1 MLPYK
6 QGMIQAIVFLLS
18 VFSALGFSH
27 PGSNG
32 HKHPSRKQPVFDVK
46 KTVAGADAVFL
57 GGQPATAAKYDWY
70 TSDMHIHATGC
81 RPEANPTST
90 TAFIKQNLVSAN
102 TNVGDILIWGDQ
114 KSYILDAPNFRGAQD
129 DPLSDATQILHWDL
143 EVSQLPGSV
152 LGHQTF
158 LNLSDLGLFKSKTS
172 QPSYP
177 NYPGKN
183 YLLPNYAWA
192 QAQGALVGYP
202 HAEDWDKGTYYPNL
216 ISSAIAP
223 RALPWDIVSERVDF
237 LATEYINHPNHLWLW
252 YSMLNAGF
260 HIAPAA
266 GSDYP
271 CFEGKIGRVQT
282 AFPLPKGSKLTFA
295 SYIDAI
301 RSGRTV
307 VKENPAEVSD
317 SANGSLT
324 TAYLDMRVA
333 DQPLGSEITLN
344 ADSGTV
350 KVEVDASGSTGNK
363 IGIVKNGEIVATAAI
378 SPTVKTYTF
387 NVAFEKSGWLAALTV
402 DAHTAATFVL
412 VNGCDI
418 RLDPAGA
425 RKWANYVNLL
435 PAFGDT
441 ANLFG
446 ADKTAALASIERAAA
461 NWRQIAGEGEARTC
475 IPRSRNRFA
484 R

>member
-1 MLPYK
+1 MPYT
-6 QGMIQAIVFLLS
+6 QQMVQSLILLLS
-18 VFSALGFSH
+18 LFSVLAFSH

-32 HKHPSRKQPVFDVK
+32 HKHPARLQPKFDVK
-46 KTVAGADAVFL
+46 KTTAGTETVFL
-57 GGQPATAAKYDWY
+57 GAQPAAAAKYDWY

-81 RPEANPTST
+81 RTETSPSST
-90 TAFIKQNLVSAN
+90 TAFIKENLKNAS

-114 KSYILDAPNFRGAQD
+114 KSYILDAPNFRGTQD

-143 EVSQLPGSV
+143 EISQLPGST
-152 LGHQTF
+152 LGHQTL
-158 LNLSDLGLFKSKTS
+158 LNLSDLNLFKSKTS

-183 YLLPNYAWA
+183 YLLPNYAWGH
-192 QAQGALVGYP
+192 AQGALVGYP
-202 HAEDWDKGTYYPNL
+202 HAEDWDKTVYDPNQ
-216 ISSAIAP
+216 ITSDIAP

-282 AFPLPKGSKLTFA
+282 SFPLAKGSKLTFQ

-301 RSGRTV
+301 RGGRTV
-307 VKENPAEVSD
+307 VKENPAEITVAPD
-317 SANGSLT
+317 GSLT
-324 TAYLDMRVA
+324 TTYFDMRVA
-333 DQPLGSEITLN
+333 GQPLGSEVTLSG
-344 ADSGTV
+344 DSGTV
-350 KVEVDASGSTGNK
+350 KVEVDAAGTKGNK
-363 IGIVKNGEIVATAAI
+363 IGLVKNGEIVATADI
-378 SPTVKTYTF
+378 SPGIKTYTF
-387 NVAFEKSGWLAALTV
+387 HVAFEKSGWLAALTV

-418 RLDPAGA
+418 RLDPAAA
-425 RKWANYVNLL
+425 RKWANYVSLL
-435 PAFGDT
+435 PDFGDT
-441 ANLFG
+441 ANPFG
-446 ADKTAALASIERAAA
+446 TDQGVAIASIARAAGI
-461 NWRQIAGEGEARTC
+461 WRQIASEGEARTC